1 MALQAIELADLETV
15 TWAAPVPATVI
26 TITQPPRMVTIAAAR
41 RERRRWFALGTLL
54 FAGPLAACLV
64 VLEVIR

>member
-15 TWAAPVPATVI
+15 AWAPQVHAPVI
-26 TITQPPRMVTIAAAR
+26 TITQAPRMVTLAAAR